1 MQMTMQVS
9 DRASKTDVTVAVDVP
24 GADQGCQQVT
34 LAGRLDVG
42 TVAGVRD
49 VLHQALSTG
58 TGDLVVDVHD
68 LEIVDATGL
77 GVLLGAHHRA
87 RLLDRRLVLHGASPR
102 VRRILRVTRLHRVL
116 SIDDP
121 IPAPR

>member
-1 MQMTMQVS
+1 M
-9 DRASKTDVTVAVDVP
+9 AVAVDGS
-24 GADQGCQQVT
+24 GAEQGCQLVT

-42 TVAGVRD
+42 TVSEVRE
-49 VLHQALSTG
+49 VLHQALASG
-58 TGDLVVDVHD
+58 SGDLIVDVHD
-68 LEIVDATGL
+68 LEVVDATGL

-116 SIDDP
+116 SIDDA